1 MSDGTAQRV
10 VEGLL
15 PTVGQMATLSLSHTR
30 LLGQVIAHDGS
41 GQVTVAVP
49 DPSPSVRASLGSL
62 EPFLLEYVL
71 VGLCRGQ
78 LRPTRVEDA
87 TSRRSPLLHVHGYLY
102 EVAELQR
109 RDNFRVR
116 LSLPVELQMVR
127 PAFGAARATISEAAW
142 PGRSVDVSAE
152 GCCIAMGVE
161 LQRGDLLSLRLQTD
175 ALVIEADGRVIGPR
189 PVPFGMNERRFGLQL
204 VQIPRAH
211 QQHLISIIGQ
221 EQQRGL
227 AYRVGGRR

>member
-1 MSDGTAQRV
+1 MSEGTAQRV
-10 VEGLL
+10 VLGLL
-15 PTVGQMATLSLSHTR
+15 PNVGQMATVSLSHTR
-30 LLGQVIAHDGS
+30 LLGQVLAHDGS
-41 GQVTVAVP
+41 GQVTVAIP
-49 DPSPSVRASLGSL
+49 DPSLEVRASLSAL

-87 TSRRSPLLHVHGYLY
+87 TSRRAPLLHVHGCLY

-127 PAFGAARATISEAAW
+127 PAFGAARATVPDAAW
-142 PGRSVDVSAE
+142 IGKSVDVSAD
-152 GCCIAMGVE
+152 GCCIAMSVD
-161 LQRGDLLSLRLQTD
+161 LRRGDLLSLRLQTH
-175 ALVIEADGRVIGPR
+175 AVLIEADGRVIGPR

-227 AYRVGGRR
+227 AYRVGARR